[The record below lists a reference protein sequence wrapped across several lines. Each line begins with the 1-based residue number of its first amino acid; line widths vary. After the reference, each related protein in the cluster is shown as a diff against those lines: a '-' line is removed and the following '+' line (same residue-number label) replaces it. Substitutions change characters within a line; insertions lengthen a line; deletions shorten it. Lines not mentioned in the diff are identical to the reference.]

1 MAFVWDPAKGEE
13 NFRKHRIRLSTAE
26 HIFDDPFRI
35 KRRDDDSSITEERYQ
50 TLGEAGS
57 VLFAVYTE
65 EGPENTR
72 LITARLATAKERRI
86 YHGRTGTAYPHGWV
100 RADP

>member
-1 MAFVWDPAKGEE
+1 MAFVWDPAKAAE
-13 NFRKHRIRLSTAE
+13 NVRRHNVYFEDAE
-26 HIFDDPFRI
+26 HIFDDPFRM

-57 VLFAVYTE
+57 VLFVVYTE
-65 EGPENTR
+65 EDPDDMR

-86 YHGRTGTAYPHGWV
+86 YYGRTGTAYPYGWERV
-100 RADP
+100 NP